1 MPTRKLADPCQ
12 WVSQGQAF
20 RHFAVYDGR
29 TQSQQHIKP
38 LHWYVTCRLVLE
50 GGFHPDE
57 LKPRPPFRVTRR
69 RRQNLIHFDPST
81 ATGGEA
87 TVFGGLKTK
96 KVDVVV
102 TKPQLGPVLAVSCKG
117 ITGAFRNLTN
127 RMEMKDGCSTTRCG
141 WRTYSKRVFHSP
153 AKRIQPTNKRQSPP
167 FPEIASSTLGGDM
180 GNSVIRIPRARLTAL
195 PTAASGATMGVS
207 PQPRTP

>member
-1 MPTRKLADPCQ
+1 MPTRRKAEPCQ
-12 WVSQGQAF
+12 WVSQGDAF

-38 LHWYVTCRLVLE
+38 LHWYATCRLVLE

-57 LKPRPPFRVTRR
+57 LRPRPPFRVTRR
-69 RRQNLIHFDPST
+69 RGQNLVHFDPST

-127 RMEMKDGCSTTRCG
+127 RME
-141 WRTYSKRVFHSP
+141 
-153 AKRIQPTNKRQSPP
+153 
-167 FPEIASSTLGGDM
+167 
-180 GNSVIRIPRARLTAL
+180 
-195 PTAASGATMGVS
+195 
-207 PQPRTP
+207 